1 LRWFR
6 KQAPRKERNLVPPP
20 KTDCVAKRD
29 EKYGQ
34 CKTKRS
40 QLIESNM
47 RVRSP
52 KIVSKAAQIF
62 SARPNRWEAAAPILC
77 YVMTADP
84 PV

>member
-40 QLIESNM
+40 QLIASDCADPQ
-47 RVRSP
+47 S
-52 KIVSKAAQIF
+52 AATQIF
-62 SARPNRWEAAAPILC
+62 AKTAKNFSRAKDCWNAASTDSLLFNNN
-77 YVMTADP
+77 
-84 PV
+84 